1 MEIIELTNILGY
13 ILLGLGWVFTI
24 ISLIDSD
31 EAFKKLSMVS
41 FICAIMV
48 FVLGLISSIYL

>member
-13 ILLGLGWVFTI
+13 ILLGLGWVFLI

-41 FICAIMV
+41 FSCALIV
-48 FVLGLISSIYL
+48 FVTGLIFNLTV